1 MAQSK
6 IKIKIN
12 RGQSHRLPRIFWNCC
27 QLLLPPPPVPLL
39 LPRLELPRDVSFLS
53 ARGGIVVDVGAGVG
67 VGVGVGA
74 GAGAAGIGGGG

>member
-6 IKIKIN
+6 SKIKIN

-53 ARGGIVVDVGAGVG
+53 ARGGIVVDVDAGIGVG
-67 VGVGVGA
+67 V
-74 GAGAAGIGGGG
+74 GAAGIGGGG